1 MFDFSN
7 LFCCNPDCP
16 CRRSGNENRGGET
29 NGNESRGNINAQ
41 NGGCCR
47 RSDQNLRPIP
57 PRVIIGPRGPRG
69 YTGAT
74 GAAGLNGSV
83 STSTA
88 ILNSTTDAATQT
100 AAQTLTEV
108 LQNAYLP
115 LNTEVQ
121 DGGNFITLNDDN
133 TFTIT
138 AQGYYFV
145 VFTVQLDTSSTAT
158 ASTVTLT
165 LNDSGG
171 RVYGYFSRVDS
182 DRNIPFVGIGYI
194 NVESVSNKYALV
206 NASSNAITV
215 APLNDGNGIRIRP
228 AVQISI
234 TKLN

>member
-16 CRRSGNENRGGET
+16 CRRRENENRGIENRSGTE
-29 NGNESRGNINAQ
+29 NRGDINAR
-41 NGGCCR
+41 NGGCGC
-47 RSDQNLRPIP
+47 RSDQSRPTP
-57 PRVIIGPRGPRG
+57 PRIIIGPRGPRG

-74 GAAGLNGSV
+74 GATGLNGSV

-88 ILNSTTDAATQT
+88 ILNSTTDTATQSM
-100 AAQTLTEV
+100 AQTLTEV

-121 DGGNFITLNDDN
+121 DGGNFVTLNDDN

-138 AQGYYFV
+138 EQGYYFV
-145 VFTVQLDTSSTAT
+145 VFTIQLDTSSTAT

-165 LNDSGG
+165 LNDSSG
-171 RVYGYFSRVDS
+171 VIYGYLSRVDS
-182 DRNIPFVGIGYI
+182 NRNIPFVGNGYI
-194 NVESVSNKYALV
+194 NVESVSNKYSLV
-206 NASSNAITV
+206 NASSNTITV
-215 APLNDGNGIRIRP
+215 APLNDGNGNQIRP
-228 AVQISI
+228 SVQISI